1 MNNKKKKI
9 LGSILSSIAFCSLD
23 LLYLIA
29 IIYFQT
35 TETEKLPLFLFIIII
50 ILLSIPLIGI
60 IINLF
65 SRIKEIKSN
74 EEEEASKY

>member
-1 MNNKKKKI
+1 MDNKKKKI
-9 LGSILSSIAFCSLD
+9 LGSILSSIAFCSID
-23 LLYLIA
+23 LLYLIL

-35 TETEKLPLFLFIIII
+35 TETEKLPLLLFIIIM

-60 IINLF
+60 ILNLIY
-65 SRIKEIKSN
+65 RIKEIKSN